1 MRIEDC
7 CVILGRAVF
16 FYKWQCSWSDWYNFE
31 SCAAVCWREGTT
43 DDQVNTYC
51 CMCYFTYWI
60 IVRWYRQLWQIMGSF
75 SSEVKLKK
83 NWWHWF
89 GCWL

>member
-1 MRIEDC
+1 
-7 CVILGRAVF
+7 
-16 FYKWQCSWSDWYNFE
+16 
-31 SCAAVCWREGTT
+31 
-43 DDQVNTYC
+43 
-51 CMCYFTYWI
+51 
-60 IVRWYRQLWQIMGSF
+60 MGSF